1 MAPSDAA
8 STTLASMDRRHF
20 LLKRL
25 HSLSGVVPVGAFL
38 LEHLWT
44 NARAV
49 YGRESFN
56 RAVGEIQAL
65 PGLAYIELFG
75 IFLPLVFHAVY
86 GLVIAA
92 QGRPNVGSYGYT
104 RNWLYLLQRVSGVV
118 AFAFIGVHLWQYR
131 VQKLLGVLPWEDQYA
146 ALMTDL
152 ATPRWFAVYFLGV
165 TASVF
170 HFANGLWLFGNTWG
184 VTVSARSMKRSGV
197 LCAAVGAALWVLGV
211 NTLLHFSYRCGGV
224 VPMPEQEL
232 VQGNCHNP
240 DDLPLRNP

>member
-1 MAPSDAA
+1 
-8 STTLASMDRRHF
+8 MDRRHF
-20 LLKRL
+20 VLKRM

-56 RAVGEIQAL
+56 HAVGELQAL
-65 PGLAYIELFG
+65 PALAWIELFG
-75 IFLPLVFHAVY
+75 ILLPLTFHGVY

-92 QGRPNVGSYGYT
+92 QGRPNALRYGFT
-104 RNWLYLLQRVSGVV
+104 RNWLYVLQRVSGVV
-118 AFAFIGVHLWQYR
+118 AFAFIALHLWQYR
-131 VQKLLGVLPWEDQYA
+131 AQKLLGVLPWEDLYT

-152 ATPRWFAVYFLGV
+152 SSPRWFVVYFLGI

-184 VTVSARSMKRSGV
+184 VTVSEKSMRRAGV
-197 LCAAVGAALWVLGV
+197 ACTALGLLLWVLGV

-232 VQGNCHNP
+232 VQGNCRNP
-240 DDLPLRNP
+240 DDLPPRSP